1 MRQYPASGATA
12 AQQPSDDPLN
22 HPNAQAALRLAD
34 LGLPVF
40 PANADKRPLVKWRE
54 ASTSDPN
61 AVERLWRA
69 FSGALPAIDCGKANL
84 LVIDCDR
91 HGGPDGVAAF
101 RTLVGA
107 QQFPVAVETP
117 NGGQHIYFCQPDGEA
132 LGNSTGTL
140 PAGIDVRGN
149 GGYVIAPGAVLPDGR
164 CYSAARFDP
173 SQIGALPQA
182 ILERIRS
189 GHSLGSTVTPFRRT
203 RLAIGD
209 YDARERAF
217 AKSALHACVR
227 DLQHAKPGTRNGTLN
242 AVAYRMGRMI
252 GAGWIEQGDVFAALI
267 GATAANGLAADDGE
281 RQILATVRSGLLA
294 RIAKP
299 HPPLDEEPAASADH
313 KPSALHSGLHSGGL
327 NLLSPMDAA
336 NAPPRAY
343 LWKGVL
349 GAGEFSVL
357 FGEPGCGKS
366 FLATHIAYAIAQ
378 GRALFGRRVRQGPV
392 VYCGLEG
399 GRGIA
404 KRIRA
409 LLNAYGDAPDFRYL
423 AKPIAILDNDGAV
436 EALIEA
442 ARSIGATLV
451 IIDTLAR
458 AMAGGDENS
467 PEDMGAMIRAFDRIR
482 EETGAHVMAVHHGG
496 KDEARGSRGHSS
508 LKGAA
513 DAELKAARNE
523 DGARVATV
531 TKSKDDTDGERF
543 PFRLTVHD
551 LGLDEDGEPVTT
563 CLVEEELAASKATD
577 AQRSKPLTAS
587 QRIAFEALT
596 EALAEAGELAPS
608 QPRVPHRQRAV
619 NEDLWRRYAYQ
630 RGISGGDPDAK
641 RMAFKRAVAA
651 LLAAHR
657 VGTWD
662 GLYWTQHG
670 HT

>member
-1 MRQYPASGATA
+1 
-12 AQQPSDDPLN
+12 
-22 HPNAQAALRLAD
+22 
-34 LGLPVF
+34 
-40 PANADKRPLVKWRE
+40 
-54 ASTSDPN
+54 
-61 AVERLWRA
+61 
-69 FSGALPAIDCGKANL
+69 
-84 LVIDCDR
+84 
-91 HGGPDGVAAF
+91 
-101 RTLVGA
+101 
-107 QQFPVAVETP
+107 VAVETP

-132 LGNSTGTL
+132 LGNSTGAL

-149 GGYVIAPGAVLPDGR
+149 GGYVIAPGALLPDGR

-173 SQIGALPQA
+173 SQIGPLPQ
-182 ILERIRS
+182 ILLERIR
-189 GHSLGSTVTPFRRT
+189 GGQTINSTVTPFRRT

-217 AKSALHACVR
+217 AKSVLHACVR
-227 DLQHAKPGTRNGTLN
+227 DLHHAKPGTRNATLN

-252 GAGWIEQGDVFAALI
+252 GATWIEQGDVFAALI

-281 RQILATVRSGLLA
+281 RQILATVRSGLRA
-294 RIAKP
+294 GMANP
-299 HPPLDEEPAASADH
+299 HPPLDEEPANS
-313 KPSALHSGLHSGGL
+313 PNRRTSVSCSGGL
-327 NLLSPMDAA
+327 ELLSPMDAA

-392 VYCGLEG
+392 IYCGLEG
-399 GRGIA
+399 GSGIA

-423 AKPIAILDNDGAV
+423 AKPLNLLHQDNVIDDLIA
-436 EALIEA
+436 A
-442 ARSIGATLV
+442 ARAIGATLI

-467 PEDMGAMIRAFDRIR
+467 PEDMGAMIQAFDRIR
-482 EETGAHVMAVHHGG
+482 DETGAHVMAVHHGG

-513 DAELKAARNE
+513 DAELKAAKTD
-523 DGARVATV
+523 DGGRVATV
-531 TKSKDDTDGERF
+531 TKSKDDADGERF
-543 PFRLTVHD
+543 LFKLKVHD
-551 LGLDEDGEPVTT
+551 LGLDEDGEAVTT
-563 CLVEEELAASKATD
+563 CLVEEDVAASMATD
-577 AQRSKPLTAS
+577 AQRSKPLTPS

-596 EALAEAGELAPS
+596 EAIAEAGELAPC
-608 QPRVPHRQRAV
+608 QPRVPQGQRAV

-630 RGISGGDPDAK
+630 RGVSGGDPDAK

-651 LLAAHR
+651 LLATHR
-657 VGTWD
+657 VCTWD

-670 HT
+670 HA